1 MAHAGGIVSVTGAVQ
16 PSQTYTV
23 TQLGQEIT
31 VTATGA
37 PGDQILLRVRSG
49 WALFSTEPLAG
60 ATCTVFG
67 DDVLRSIPIVE
78 PGAGLLVH
86 ASVQVEADGHVLVVD
101 RPEAQGVD
109 AGDDAAPLEQP
120 LGARRQ
126 VADVVP
132 GGAERPGFLRREPAE
147 HVGHVEPVPELVA
160 RGVGPGAVQHPAGV
174 EHPLPAGITA

>member
-1 MAHAGGIVSVTGAVQ
+1 VLLIGLGLAVSGCEVQSRFTANCALFPQTPHGPSTSPGGVDARADVPLSVVPGEEFTIRILDIGGDPDLVQMAHAGGIVSVTGAVQ

-78 PGAGLLVH
+78 P
-86 ASVQVEADGHVLVVD
+86 E
-101 RPEAQGVD
+101 
-109 AGDDAAPLEQP
+109 
-120 LGARRQ
+120 
-126 VADVVP
+126 P
-132 GGAERPGFLRREPAE
+132 GS
-147 HVGHVEPVPELVA
+147 
-160 RGVGPGAVQHPAGV
+160 
-174 EHPLPAGITA
+174 